1 MVMLLAPFTSL
12 IGKWMSKNLELLF
25 KSVRKQKDE
34 SAKNYNPISNL
45 RILHETYPGSCI
57 YLAMLGFKKSWRY
70 ILPDADLVL
79 AALCLRSI
87 EIAETWKGIDM
98 ADRVCNPWVG
108 YLLINPLRKL
118 FEDPH

>member
-57 YLAMLGFKKSWRY
+57 YLAMLGFKKSWWY

-98 ADRVCNPWVG
+98 ADRVCP
-108 YLLINPLRKL
+108 P
-118 FEDPH
+118 